1 MPKTGAT
8 MSNLDQ
14 PKTELPQEA
23 RRWNWGAFLLTWI
36 WGLGNRTPIALL
48 GLIPL
53 VNIVMMFVLGAKGN
67 AWAWQNDTWKG
78 VDHFKRTQRHWAI
91 AGVIVWLGLIV
102 IVGGTF
108 WGIQSLIKG
117 AGGYQ
122 LTMETLRASPEVK
135 EVFGEPLEEGFM
147 PMGSVETSGGQ
158 GRSDLQISISG
169 PKAAGWAYSRAI
181 KEFGTWR
188 ITSLVVVVDGT
199 NQKIVL
205 VEP

>member
-1 MPKTGAT
+1 

-14 PKTELPQEA
+14 VKTELPEVA
-23 RRWNWGAFLLTWI
+23 RGWNWGAFLLTWI

-48 GLIPL
+48 ALIPI
-53 VNIVMMFVLGAKGN
+53 VNVVMMFVLGAKGN

-78 VDHFKRTQRHWAI
+78 TDHFKRTQRHWAI

-102 IVGGTF
+102 VVGGSF

-122 LTMETLRASPEVK
+122 LTMETLRASPEIK
-135 EVFGEPLEEGFM
+135 EVFGEPLEDGFM
-147 PMGSVETSGGQ
+147 PSGSVETSNGQ
-158 GRSDLQISISG
+158 GRSNLEISISG
-169 PKAAGWAYSRAI
+169 PKAQGTAYSRAI

-188 ITSLVVVVDGT
+188 MVSLTVVVDGT
-199 NQKIVL
+199 NEKINL
-205 VEP
+205 IEP